1 MKEILERAYEEGLK
15 YTDQGHVATYIPQ
28 LAKEDGS
35 KVAIAAYDP
44 DGSYFEKGE
53 VDKRF
58 SIQSVSKV
66 ITYILCLEEIP
77 AGKIQKAIGVK
88 PTALPFNSVLDL
100 ELGDGKPRNPLVNAG
115 AIAATALLYEK
126 FGEDTFDVVLN
137 KIRDLADDPDIVL
150 DQSIYESEKSSAF
163 TNFALFNLMVSR
175 GNLSADIPIQKVADA
190 YFKACSV
197 LVNVKDLARIGYVI
211 ANDGFDKISNEQKF
225 SKEIARRVRTV
236 MAMAGMY
243 DYCGEFAQLIGL
255 PAKSGVGG
263 GIMTASKT
271 GLSIATYCPGLDTYG
286 NSLVGIKMLEYMA
299 KEMDLSIY

>member
-1 MKEILERAYEEGLK
+1 MKEVLERAYEEGLK
-15 YTDQGHVATYIPQ
+15 YTDQGQVATYIPE
-28 LAKEDGS
+28 LAKEDPT
-35 KVAIAAYDP
+35 KVAIAAYDQ
-44 DGSYFEKGE
+44 DGSYYEKGE
-53 VDKRF
+53 VDQRF

-100 ELGDGKPRNPLVNAG
+100 ELGGGKPRNPLVNAG

-126 FGEDTFDVVLN
+126 FGDQTFDKVLD
-137 KIRDLADDPDIVL
+137 KIRDLAEDPDIVL
-150 DQSIYESEKSSAF
+150 DENIYNSERSSAF

-175 GNLSADIPIQKVADA
+175 GNLSEDIPIQKVADA

-197 LVNVKDLARIGYVI
+197 LVNVKDLARIGYVL
-211 ANDGFDKISNEQKF
+211 ANDGFDKISGQEKF

-236 MAMAGMY
+236 MAMGGMY

-263 GIMTASKT
+263 GIMTASKE
-271 GLSIATYCPGLDTYG
+271 GLAIATYCPGLDDHG
-286 NSLVGIKMLEYMA
+286 NSFVGIKMLEAMA
-299 KEMDLSIY
+299 QELEFSIY

>member
-1 MKEILERAYEEGLK
+1 MKEVLERAYEEGLK
-15 YTDQGHVATYIPQ
+15 YTDQGEVATYIPE

-35 KVAIAAYDP
+35 KVAIAAYDMN
-44 DGSYFEKGE
+44 GSYYEKGA

-77 AGKIQKAIGVK
+77 SGKIQKAIGVK

-100 ELGDGKPRNPLVNAG
+100 ELGGGKPRNPLVNAG

-126 FGEDTFDVVLN
+126 FGEETFDKVLE
-137 KIRDLADDPDIVL
+137 KIRYLADDQDIVL
-150 DQSIYESEKSSAF
+150 DEAIYRSERSSAF

-211 ANDGFDKISNEQKF
+211 SNDGYDKITNEQKF

-236 MAMAGMY
+236 MAMGGMY
-243 DYCGEFAQLIGL
+243 DYCGEFAQIVGL

-263 GIMTASKT
+263 GIMTASKE
-271 GLSIATYCPGLDTYG
+271 GFSLATYCPGLDSYG

-299 KEMDLSIY
+299 KELNLYIY